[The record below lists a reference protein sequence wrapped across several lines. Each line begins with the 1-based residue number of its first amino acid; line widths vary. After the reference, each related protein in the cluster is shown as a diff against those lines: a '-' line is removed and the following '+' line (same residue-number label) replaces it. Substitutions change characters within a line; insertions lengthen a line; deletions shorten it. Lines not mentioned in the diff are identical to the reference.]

1 MVRIMA
7 KMGRPTKF
15 DPKMMG
21 AIEAMLKLGAT
32 DQQVADMLGVT
43 EATFNNWKKENENF
57 FLSVKS
63 AKEEADA
70 KVEAAL
76 YKMATGFDYKA
87 KKPMVVGDGGGEA
100 HVEIVEY
107 EETVLPNTTSMIFWL
122 KNRQPAKWRDKQE
135 MEHSGG
141 IGVTIVD
148 DIK

>member
-1 MVRIMA
+1 MA
-7 KMGRPTKF
+7 GRPSK
-15 DPKMMG
+15 
-21 AIEAMLKLGAT
+21 LKEENIYLAAGMATMGAT
-32 DQQVADMLGVT
+32 DVEIAEKLGVNEGT
-43 EATFNNWKKENENF
+43 IYNWKNNNPELFKP
-57 FLSVKS
+57 LKA
-63 AKEEADA
+63 AKDETDS
-70 KVEAAL
+70 KVEASL
-76 YKMATGFDYKA
+76 YKMATGFTYKA
-87 KKPMVVGDGGGEA
+87 KKPMVVGDGGGLA

>member
-1 MVRIMA
+1 MVKMGRPSKIGDDKLHIAIGMA
-7 KMGRPTKF
+7 KMG
-15 DPKMMG
+15 
-21 AIEAMLKLGAT
+21 AT
-32 DQQVADMLGVT
+32 DPEIANAIGVSRST
-43 EATFNNWKKENENF
+43 LNLWKEQNKDFSDAQRE
-57 FLSVKS
+57 

-76 YKMATGFDYKA
+76 YKMATGFEYKA

-107 EETVLPNTTSMIFWL
+107 DETVLPNTTSMIFWL

-148 DIK
+148 DVK